1 MLQKISDNIW
11 KIPVNSNIYILNF
24 KQPILIDAGDRAYH
38 DEVLKEISKII
49 SPEKISKILF
59 THLHYDHTGN
69 IDIFPNAK
77 FFAHKEEI
85 KSYNKNTYKT
95 ILNDDLF
102 NKFNTKLKPL
112 QKEIS
117 NLKVI
122 HTPGHT
128 KGSVCFYLEEK
139 NIMFSGD
146 TLFFNNNHGR
156 TDLPTSVPEKMQE
169 SLDKISKYKID
180 ILCPGHDY

>member
-1 MLQKISDNIW
+1 MIKEISDNIW
-11 KIPVNSNIYILNF
+11 KLSVNSNIYLLNF
-24 KQPILIDAGDRAYH
+24 EEPILVDAGDRSYH

-49 SPEKISKILF
+49 SPEKISKVLF

-69 IDIFPNAK
+69 IDMFPNAE
-77 FFAHKEEI
+77 FFAHEKEI
-85 KSYNKNTYKT
+85 KSYNKDSYKT

-102 NKFNTKLKPL
+102 NKFKIKLKPL
-112 QKEIS
+112 PEKIL

-128 KGSVCFYLEEK
+128 KGSVCFYLKEK

-146 TLFFNNNHGR
+146 TLFLNNNHGR
-156 TDLPTSVPEKMQE
+156 TDLPSSIPEKMQE
-169 SLDKISKYKID
+169 SLDKISKYKIN